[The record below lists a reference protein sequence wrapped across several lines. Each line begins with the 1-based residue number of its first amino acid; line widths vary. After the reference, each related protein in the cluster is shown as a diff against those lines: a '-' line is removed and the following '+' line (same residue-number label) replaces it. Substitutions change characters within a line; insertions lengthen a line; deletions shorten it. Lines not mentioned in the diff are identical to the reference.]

1 MGVDLVFR
9 ALARTMPAAS
19 RGRYLEQWRADAA
32 AAGDAGLGRGDVVR
46 GALAVAVTT
55 DRDAPALTGEPR
67 GTAPRRLSRRGVAV
81 MAAAAVVL
89 SALWLTGGR
98 SPDAA
103 ARVAPVLT
111 AGVDTARS
119 AIEVSAV
126 LGAVLAAVYF
136 AGAALVA
143 RRMLVRIAFGS
154 VVVGLAMLL
163 LAVPWPDAAAASPLS
178 VGLVAAGTA
187 VGLAAAWRSAPLELA
202 PRSAPLRRRGPLAV
216 LGVAAVASLLALGA
230 VDTLVWNPAAKVP
243 GVAIGEIY
251 DEMIAAD
258 GFSPAFAVTHVAA
271 WAAIWLLASLFVAV
285 FALSPAG
292 AWLTPRR
299 LGILFLTI
307 VGAALFFRLFAGF
320 SIGMSLADTFATSGA
335 DESPLSLVL
344 QLVGPLGVAAAAIL
358 FGWAPSVHEEAAP
371 APAR

>member
-1 MGVDLVFR
+1 MGIDPVLR
-9 ALARTMPAAS
+9 ALALTMPAAS

-32 AAGDAGLGRGDVVR
+32 GAGDAGLRRGDVVR
-46 GALAVAVTT
+46 GALAVALTT

-67 GTAPRRLSRRGVAV
+67 GAAPRRLSRRGVAV
-81 MAAAAVVL
+81 LAAAGVVFA
-89 SALWLTGGR
+89 ALWLTGGR
-98 SPDAA
+98 SPEAA
-103 ARVAPVLT
+103 MRLAPALT
-111 AGVDTARS
+111 AGVGAARLVL
-119 AIEVSAV
+119 EVLAGC
-126 LGAVLAAVYF
+126 GAVLAAMYF
-136 AGAALVA
+136 VGAAVVA
-143 RRMLVRIAFGS
+143 RRVLARIAFGS
-154 VVVGLAMLL
+154 VAVGLAMLL
-163 LAVPWPDAAAASPLS
+163 VATAVPEAAAAAL
-178 VGLVAAGTA
+178 GLVAAGTA
-187 VGLAAAWRSAPLELA
+187 TGLAAAWGSVPLVLA
-202 PRSAPLRRRGPLAV
+202 PRSARLRRRAPIALG
-216 LGVAAVASLLALGA
+216 GVAAVASLLALGA

-258 GFSPAFAVTHVAA
+258 GFSPAFAVAHVAA

-358 FGWAPSVHEEAAP
+358 FGWAPSVHERAEPAAT
-371 APAR
+371 A